1 MIKKGFYIALL
12 VAVILALSLISFF
25 LFFRKNV
32 QTCNDGTAYNEC
44 SKIKPYFCVNGILTE
59 KASACGC
66 SNLSKVNGDKCISE
80 YQYEPQK
87 IALNFTLNG
96 EKKTIHFI
104 VYKKLND
111 YLSGLPRY
119 IDFSGNETTLLDF
132 KLRSLNEE
140 QQREFLLPL
149 VVRIENLARNKEDQA
164 RIAISI
170 IQNIPFGNSNKT
182 SKIGNIEI
190 EYYRYPYEVLYDFQG
205 VCGEKSELLGF
216 LLREIGYG
224 SAFIY
229 YNQEN
234 HEAMGIKCPV
244 KKSLDNTGYCFIET
258 TGPSI
263 ITDYRTEYVSVG
275 QLTSIPEIIPIDGS
289 LYFGEKN
296 FYEYKDANTLNKIR
310 ERAKEYET
318 INYIQHLQFNNLK
331 KKYGLASF

>member
-1 MIKKGFYIALL
+1 MIKKRLYI
-12 VAVILALSLISFF
+12 VFFVFIILILSVISFF
-25 LFFRKNV
+25 LFFKRE
-32 QTCNDGTAYNEC
+32 TPICNDGTIYNEC
-44 SKIKPYFCVNGILTE
+44 SKIRPYFCMGGVLIE
-59 KASACGC
+59 KASVCNC
-66 SNLSKVNGDKCISE
+66 NNLSKIDGDKCISE
-80 YQYEPQK
+80 YHSEPKQ
-87 IALNFTLNG
+87 IALDYTLKG

-119 IDFSGNETTLLDF
+119 IDSMGNKTTRLDF
-132 KLRSLNEE
+132 KLKSLNEE

-149 VVRIENLARNKEDQA
+149 IVRIENLARNKDDQA

-170 IQNIPFGNSNKT
+170 IQNIPFGSSNKT
-182 SKIGNIEI
+182 SKLGNIDKG
-190 EYYRYPYEVLYDFQG
+190 YSRYPYEVLYDLQG
-205 VCGEKSELLGF
+205 VCGEKSELLAF
-216 LLREIGYG
+216 LLRGLGYEN
-224 SAFIY
+224 AFIY
-229 YNQEN
+229 YNEEN